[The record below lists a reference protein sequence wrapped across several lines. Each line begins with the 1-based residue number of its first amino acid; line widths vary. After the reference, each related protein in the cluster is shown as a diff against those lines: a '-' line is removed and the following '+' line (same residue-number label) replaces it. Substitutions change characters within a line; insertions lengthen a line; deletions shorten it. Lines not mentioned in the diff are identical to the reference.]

1 MRAPPPSVAAREQ
14 QNHLHKILCCCLWL
28 QAGLMEQP
36 ALRGVQGEG
45 RCRAPWNASIFCML
59 DENGFEKRKRHIAKK
74 KKKNPNPQEE
84 GKKELKP

>member
-28 QAGLMEQP
+28 QAGLTEEP

-59 DENGFEKRKRHIAKK
+59 DGNGFEKRKRHIAKK
-74 KKKNPNPQEE
+74 KKKTPNLQEE

>member
-14 QNHLHKILCCCLWL
+14 PEPFAQNPMLLPVA
-28 QAGLMEQP
+28 AGRFNGG
-36 ALRGVQGEG
+36 AYSLRCKEKG

-59 DENGFEKRKRHIAKK
+59 DEMDLRKESDILPKK
-74 KKKNPNPQEE
+74 KKKPSREE